1 MGMPV
6 VNSGALLP
14 IRLGMLLGSAIFMW
28 VSSQAIAQPHSTPMS
43 RRMRAESAQPGGQ
56 RLYETHCASCHGI
69 DGHGAGP
76 MKPYLTTAPSDL
88 TTIARRNGGA
98 FPEQLVWEM
107 IDGRSST
114 DIGPHGSREMPI
126 WGQQFRNDAQRSGD
140 KAPEWATRNRI
151 VALLGYL
158 QRIQQR

>member
-1 MGMPV
+1 MGMLAIK
-6 VNSGALLP
+6 SGALLP
-14 IRLGMLLGSAIFMW
+14 IRARVLLGATAVIW
-28 VSSQAIAQPHSTPMS
+28 VSSQALAQPHNAPMGP
-43 RRMRAESAQPGGQ
+43 RMRADSAPASGQ

-126 WGQQFRNDAQRSGD
+126 WGQQFRNDAQRRGD
-140 KAPEWATRNRI
+140 NAPEWATRNRI